1 MINCRKYTRYLHK
14 SEIQE
19 LEWFERIL
27 SEYHL
32 FICKACKKYTQENTL
47 INEYIKHQLERH
59 LRIDEQDI
67 ILQKQALLKKLNL

>member
-19 LEWFERIL
+19 LEWYERIL

-32 FICKACKKYTQENTL
+32 MICNSCKKYTKENTL
-47 INEYIKHQLERH
+47 INEYIKHHLEKH
-59 LRIDEQDI
+59 LKIDEQDI
-67 ILQKQALLKKLNL
+67 ILQKQALLKKLKL